1 MTRVGAA
8 FACIVRS
15 LALAALW
22 FALGAGAATASPP
35 EIFTSLEQPP
45 TTEDVRAAV
54 ARGVTIFE
62 FDLETP
68 GSQAAIAAVKQAK
81 GSVTAYH
88 IGGGGGRDWG
98 SVRTGEWVRRYDSP
112 RDFLALT
119 ADVKQLVAL
128 GADAIHFDNTHRFS
142 GRRLESIADAIV
154 AGGARFVA
162 KNNPEKW
169 NLVMQRRADLK
180 PIYAVIEDAMF
191 DASETQ
197 AAFGLH
203 ARGVPVYIIGFTK
216 PLDPKTPALTEEYV
230 RAYRDNNP
238 WAALLIIDDER
249 AWDSR
254 SGRFV
259 R

>member
-112 RDFLALT
+112 RDFLLDHQAGRGHRLRPRQRD
-119 ADVKQLVAL
+119 AELAFVLVKANFHQ
-128 GADAIHFDNTHRFS
+128 I
-142 GRRLESIADAIV
+142 
-154 AGGARFVA
+154 
-162 KNNPEKW
+162 K
-169 NLVMQRRADLK
+169 
-180 PIYAVIEDAMF
+180 
-191 DASETQ
+191 
-197 AAFGLH
+197 
-203 ARGVPVYIIGFTK
+203 
-216 PLDPKTPALTEEYV
+216 
-230 RAYRDNNP
+230 
-238 WAALLIIDDER
+238 
-249 AWDSR
+249 
-254 SGRFV
+254 
-259 R
+259 